1 MNANTRTA
9 LRTAPSAERGFTL
22 VEIMVVVVI
31 LGLLATMVAT
41 NVFTVSETADESKAK
56 TDLKLIHDGVKT
68 YKLLNRR
75 LPESLDELI
84 EPNEKGQSILESLPD
99 DPWGNPY
106 VLVEGETSR
115 TFEVISWGPD
125 GDEETEDDLSSREK
139 RDD

>member
-75 LPESLDELI
+75 LPESLDELV